1 MYWYKQLKL
10 RFDEEHALGEDL
22 KSAIQSLM
30 SSKKRQE
37 IVNDLLWL
45 YCTGSMEHIKDE
57 QCNQIAKWIIGAL
70 RDENE
75 QQEEKEQEEGK
86 HWGAGDGISH
96 NELVLPFFIKK
107 NRPLARPPC
116 TGACPSRLP
125 SPAPHGGALRA
136 PPLPSEQTLSVD
148 APSRSATSR
157 CWPRTDYFLFLCL
170 AGCLRLLRAARGHGG
185 CAVW

>member
-1 MYWYKQLKL
+1 
-10 RFDEEHALGEDL
+10 
-22 KSAIQSLM
+22 M

-86 HWGAGDGISH
+86 H
-96 NELVLPFFIKK
+96 
-107 NRPLARPPC
+107 
-116 TGACPSRLP
+116 
-125 SPAPHGGALRA
+125 
-136 PPLPSEQTLSVD
+136 
-148 APSRSATSR
+148 
-157 CWPRTDYFLFLCL
+157 
-170 AGCLRLLRAARGHGG
+170 
-185 CAVW
+185 